1 MTTQAQRKA
10 AMMRQ
15 PIRIQRR
22 NDEELN
28 QAIADL
34 EERGFKLKS
43 RGSRSEE
50 RKNFDYREKRGNKLH
65 FTDSETH
72 SRCWAIMQRG
82 VAP

>member
-15 PIRIQRR
+15 PIRIQRMT
-22 NDEELN
+22 DKELD

-34 EERGFKLKS
+34 EERGFHLQS

-50 RKNFDYREKRGNKLH
+50 RKNFDFREKIGSKMH

-72 SRCWAIMQRG
+72 TRCWAILQRG
-82 VAP
+82 ES